1 MDEKL
6 LSGIGFLVAGIAAI
20 IVFLVLLAIL
30 KFVVKFTTSTVTILI
45 KAIVR
50 LLFSTLLDLR
60 FTGMLSV
67 IFCMIA
73 EREPAGNWPAL
84 ALTVSASAF
93 VLTVFNIGYFLI
105 TSYFVRKVQ
114 DAGNAVVAEE
124 SARRSIDDWALAVQL
139 NVGFLGLIFL
149 ALSFS
154 SLGYSYY
161 LACNALEL
169 PEYQWVRPDDGDTAP
184 PVLTEDTPPDSEP
197 LQAGYSVFFK
207 HTGQIFHRNLPELI
221 RSQLA
226 PQPVLLQP
234 SRKAVGMRVVELIFG
249 YAVWGALLALF
260 SALLLPRRIFR
271 SL

>member
-20 IVFLVLLAIL
+20 ILFLVLLAIL
-30 KFVVKFTTSTVTILI
+30 KFLVKFTTATVTILI
-45 KAIVR
+45 RAVVR

-60 FTGMLSV
+60 FTCMLSV

-73 EREPAGNWPAL
+73 ERSPAGNWPAL

-114 DAGNAVVAEE
+114 DAGNAVVDDE
-124 SARRSIDDWALAVQL
+124 SARRSIDDWALALQL

-161 LACNALEL
+161 LACNAFEL
-169 PEYQWVRPDDGDTAP
+169 PEYQWVLPDGAETPPQVVTGQNP
-184 PVLTEDTPPDSEP
+184 PVAAP
-197 LQAGYSVFFK
+197 LQASYSVFFK

-221 RSQLA
+221 RTQLP

-234 SRKAVGMRVVELIFG
+234 SGKAVGMRVVELVFG